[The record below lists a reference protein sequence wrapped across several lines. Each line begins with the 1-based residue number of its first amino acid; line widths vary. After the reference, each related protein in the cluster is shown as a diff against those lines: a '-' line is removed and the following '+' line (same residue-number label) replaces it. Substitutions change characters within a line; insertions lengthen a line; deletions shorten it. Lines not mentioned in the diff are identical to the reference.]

1 MVRARVCDEAER
13 AGAKLVSATEEL
25 DSTPEGQMMQSVR
38 GYVTEVERQKI
49 KEWTSRGKR
58 ARLLAG
64 LDLFYK

>member
-13 AGAKLVSATEEL
+13 AGAKLVFVTEGL

-49 KEWTSRGKR
+49 KERTSRGKR